1 MRNQEISAKN
11 KHRVLYCPSITGL
24 AYQRMEEGIKQ
35 DGQKTVVAFVAG
47 LLIGGLLVWAFSGS
61 PENADV
67 ENITGDTNTEE
78 DTSSPLEDADEDEV
92 MDDDDNEDVATETRP
107 VDAPPVSIGDGTLAV
122 ANQSAGEVVT
132 LGALEYPST
141 DGWIVVHEYTDGVLG
156 NALGAARYS
165 TGEGLLPEEVRLL
178 RVTEAGN
185 DYFVVFYSDNGD
197 KVFDLGDDYPV
208 MNAADA
214 LVGDTMTAQ

>member
-1 MRNQEISAKN
+1 
-11 KHRVLYCPSITGL
+11 
-24 AYQRMEEGIKQ
+24 MEEGIKQ

-47 LLIGGLLVWAFSGS
+47 LLIGGLLVWVFSAS

-78 DTSSPLEDADEDEV
+78 ETRTPSTVGEGNTAAGDEDEDADTGAVTD
-92 MDDDDNEDVATETRP
+92 TRP
-107 VDAPPVSIGDGTLAV
+107 VDAPPVSVGEGSLSV
-122 ANQSAGEVVT
+122 ADQEAGEVVT
-132 LGALEYPST
+132 LGALEYPAT

-165 TGEGLLPEEVRLL
+165 TGEGLLPSEVRLL
-178 RVTEAGN
+178 RVTEAGSE
-185 DYFVVFYSDNGD
+185 YFVVFYSDNGD
-197 KVFDLGDDYPV
+197 RVFDLGDDFPV

-214 LVGDTMTAQ
+214 LVGDEMMAE